1 MESAFKVTGKELLAE
16 RLQVEAQ
23 GRTATVESRTNFC
36 PLSFDFHTQELFFQS
51 YRKRATCREATSG
64 STRKNSNS
72 REQN

>member
-36 PLSFDFHTQELFFQS
+36 PLSFDFHTQELFFH
-51 YRKRATCREATSG
+51 CPG
-64 STRKNSNS
+64 SIMLSLCLHSLIFLHS
-72 REQN
+72 RT

>member
-36 PLSFDFHTQELFFQS
+36 PLSFDFHTQEPFSFH
-51 YRKRATCREATSG
+51 CPG
-64 STRKNSNS
+64 SIMLSLCLHSLIFLHS
-72 REQN
+72 RT